1 MVRRRISAHRRLIGI
16 VPLMLLIACGCGS
29 RQIASAQDPNTVA
42 PDLTKGG
49 NMMKLIS
56 SAFQNGMK
64 IDKKHTVEGEDV
76 SPPLSWTGV
85 PTGTKSLALICDD
98 PDAPSPQKRAAD
110 PWVHWI
116 LFNIRPDVSQLPSG
130 IQRKLAPDEIPS
142 ARQGVNS
149 WSSDNLGYRGPA
161 PPPGSGRH
169 RYFFKLYA
177 LDSELDLDAGAS
189 KRQLLEAMTGHI
201 LAEGQLIATYER

>member
-1 MVRRRISAHRRLIGI
+1 MVRRRVGARRRLIG
-16 VPLMLLIACGCGS
+16 VVSFMLLMACGCGS
-29 RQIASAQDPNTVA
+29 RQISSTHDPKTVS
-42 PDLTKGG
+42 PDVTQRG
-49 NMMKLIS
+49 NMMKLVS
-56 SAFQNGMK
+56 SAFENGTN
-64 IDKKHTVEGEDV
+64 IDKKHTAEGEDV

-98 PDAPSPQKRAAD
+98 PDAPSPQKPAAE

-116 LFNIRPDVSQLPSG
+116 LFNIRPDISRLPPG
-130 IQRKLAPDEIPS
+130 IQRKRAPDEIPG

-149 WSSDNLGYRGPA
+149 WSNDNLGYRGPA
-161 PPPGSGRH
+161 PPPGSGSH

-177 LDSELDLDAGAS
+177 LDSELDLNAGAS

-201 LAEGQLIATYER
+201 LAEGQLIGVYER